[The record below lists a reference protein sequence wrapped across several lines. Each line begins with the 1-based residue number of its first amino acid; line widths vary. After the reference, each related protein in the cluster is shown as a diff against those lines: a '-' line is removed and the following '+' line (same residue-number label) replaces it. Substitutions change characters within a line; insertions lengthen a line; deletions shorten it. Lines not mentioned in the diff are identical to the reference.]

1 MIGTLALEL
10 AVIPSIVLFIII
22 WRHDKVEKEPAKL
35 LWALFF
41 FGALTTVS
49 AMILGQLGQAVVTS
63 FIDEESMLFILI
75 DNFLLTALIEE
86 GGKFTVL
93 KLKTWKH
100 PAFNY
105 TFDAVVYAV
114 VASLGFATAEN
125 ILYVGIYGIGNALV
139 RALTAVPSHVTDAI
153 FMGCYYGYAKFAE
166 SRGDIRRRKH
176 YMRLAL
182 IIPILTHGF
191 YDFCL
196 STGYDAFIIVF
207 LVYDIAI
214 TIHAFRLMKKLSET
228 DTPLYQ

>member
-1 MIGTLALEL
+1 MMGTLALEL
-10 AVIPSIVLFIII
+10 AVIPSIVLFVII
-22 WRHDKVEKEPAKL
+22 WKHDKVEKEPAKL
-35 LWALFF
+35 LWSLFL

-49 AMILGQLGQAVVTS
+49 AIILGQLGQAGVTL
-63 FIDEESMLFILI
+63 FIDEESMLFIVI

-86 GGKFTVL
+86 GGKFVVL

-125 ILYVGIYGIGNALV
+125 ILYVGMYGVANALV
-139 RALTAVPSHVTDAI
+139 RAVTAVPSHVTDAI
-153 FMGCYYGYAKFAE
+153 FMGCYYGYAKFAQ
-166 SRGDIRRRKH
+166 SHGDVRREKR
-176 YMRLAL
+176 YMKMAL

-207 LVYDIAI
+207 LIYDIAI
-214 TIHAFRLMKKLSET
+214 TIHAFRLMKKLSDT
-228 DTPLYQ
+228 DTPINI